1 MVKRSQSQKAQG
13 RRIIPKS
20 RPVLAHS
27 KSRLQSKPVSKKEGV
42 VAYVDPNP
50 AFGNLIILAKVT
62 MMKPH
67 DQRPAGVEG
76 VYLAY
81 TCTSLFLIKKSG
93 RNLEAGADVEAL
105 GECCILAGLPMACW
119 ARSHKTQD
127 HQPSDGTL
135 PHALLLGLMETF
147 SLEFPP
153 FRLF

>member
-93 RNLEAGADVEAL
+93 RNLEAGADVEAMQGCCLLACSLMASLAHFLTEPGQQPRNDTTHNGL
-105 GECCILAGLPMACW
+105 GPPYQSLIKKILY
-119 ARSHKTQD
+119 RFVYS
-127 HQPSDGTL
+127 
-135 PHALLLGLMETF
+135 
-147 SLEFPP
+147 
-153 FRLF
+153 